1 MTKADIGYD
10 SYTQYQYGVSLE
22 IDVKVKEKG
31 SGEQAFFSIILLATC
46 SLNNMLAFQT
56 EYAKIPLNIMVNSN
70 LVIVMEHACQYSRHE
85 I

>member
-31 SGEQAFFSIILLATC
+31 SGKQAIFSIILLAY
-46 SLNNMLAFQT
+46 MLPQ
-56 EYAKIPLNIMVNSN
+56 
-70 LVIVMEHACQYSRHE
+70 
-85 I
+85 